1 MVDTISQ
8 ERLDEIIAETGVDE
22 AIIMNILSYVGIRLE
37 DQDEVKAMIAGF
49 GYLSNSNA
57 FR

>member
-1 MVDTISQ
+1 MVDTISR